1 MLDSKALQDLQ
12 NIFDKEIVL
21 ANKMGLKIESFR
33 DNTLSLQ
40 APLELNINDKKTAF
54 GGSIYSIAVLSGW
67 GLIYL
72 KLKELGI
79 KAEIV
84 IYKSE
89 IKYKKAI
96 KSNLEAKCSVENVK
110 FEDFIQTFKSKSKSK
125 IQLTSKLYSD
135 NEEAVIFE
143 GIYAIYQ

>member
-1 MLDSKALQDLQ
+1 MLDSKALQDLE

>member
-1 MLDSKALQDLQ
+1 MLDSKALQNLQ

-72 KLKELGI
+72 KLKELNI

-110 FEDFIQTFKSKSKSK
+110 FEDFIQTFKSKNKSK

-135 NEEAVIFE
+135 NEEAVVFE